1 MYDNLVL
8 VTRTR
13 VVRWLPDMR
22 SVCVTV
28 AEGARVVVSGRAIRD
43 RVDDSATLSSVV
55 ALVVGDPLV
64 VSRVDRV
71 QASNTISGTRFDATV
86 EDEVGLQL
94 EFERRYFF
102 SHLHTEMTS
111 QQMERLPQRCASDNA
126 FRPQNLLEKY
136 FTVLPICEA
145 CKAVKPPVVRFKK
158 KEN

>member
-28 AEGARVVVSGRAIRD
+28 TEGARVVVSGRAIR
-43 RVDDSATLSSVV
+43 VDDSATLTSVV

-94 EFERRYFF
+94 QFERRYFF
-102 SHLHTEMTS
+102 FHLHTEMTS
-111 QQMERLPQRCASDNA
+111 QQVERPRRDVPVIMPPGRRISLKSTSQYCPYA
-126 FRPQNLLEKY
+126 RP
-136 FTVLPICEA
+136 
-145 CKAVKPPVVRFKK
+145 VRL
-158 KEN
+158 

>member
-28 AEGARVVVSGRAIRD
+28 TEGARVVVSGRAI

-71 QASNTISGTRFDATV
+71 QASNTISGTRFDATL

-102 SHLHTEMTS
+102 FHGDDVTAGGET
-111 QQMERLPQRCASDNA
+111 PQRCASDNA
-126 FRPQNLLEKY
+126 SRPQNLLEKY

>member
-22 SVCVTV
+22 SMCVTV
-28 AEGARVVVSGRAIRD
+28 TEGARVVVSGRAIR
-43 RVDDSATLSSVV
+43 L
-55 ALVVGDPLV
+55 GDVV
-64 VSRVDRV
+64 VSSSSCGWR
-71 QASNTISGTRFDATV
+71 SSSGGSRPGI
-86 EDEVGLQL
+86 EHNLRHQI
-94 EFERRYFF
+94 RRNSRRRGWTAAGIRETLLFF
-102 SHLHTEMTS
+102 HLHTEMTS
-111 QQMERLPQRCASDNA
+111 QQVERPPQRCASDNA
-126 FRPQNLLEKY
+126 SRPQNLLEKY

>member
-28 AEGARVVVSGRAIRD
+28 TEGARVVVSGRAI

-64 VSRVDRV
+64 HGFPCGSRPGIEHNLRHQIRRNIRRRGWTAAGIRETLLFFPLAHGDDVTAGGETPAESVPVIMPPGRR
-71 QASNTISGTRFDATV
+71 IS
-86 EDEVGLQL
+86 LK
-94 EFERRYFF
+94 
-102 SHLHTEMTS
+102 STS
-111 QQMERLPQRCASDNA
+111 QYCPYARPVRL
-126 FRPQNLLEKY
+126 
-136 FTVLPICEA
+136 
-145 CKAVKPPVVRFKK
+145 
-158 KEN
+158 

>member
-1 MYDNLVL
+1 
-8 VTRTR
+8 
-13 VVRWLPDMR
+13 MR

-28 AEGARVVVSGRAIRD
+28 TEGARVVVSGRAI

-102 SHLHTEMTS
+102 PLAHGDDVTASWRDPPRDVPVIMPPGRRISLKSTS
-111 QQMERLPQRCASDNA
+111 QYCPYARPVRL
-126 FRPQNLLEKY
+126 
-136 FTVLPICEA
+136 
-145 CKAVKPPVVRFKK
+145 
-158 KEN
+158 

>member
-8 VTRTR
+8 VTRTL

-28 AEGARVVVSGRAIRD
+28 TEGARVVVSGRAI

-102 SHLHTEMTS
+102 FHLHTEMTS
-111 QQMERLPQRCASDNA
+111 QQVERPAQRCASDNA
-126 FRPQNLLEKY
+126 SRPQNLLEKY

-145 CKAVKPPVVRFKK
+145 CKAVKPPVVRLKK